1 MGGMEPATLIGL
13 VAIVGCPIA
22 GYFARNQMTRTQWL
36 LALVASV
43 LLVIAANLGDVIP
56 VGVVGLFGL
65 FASPVGAIFTRRK
78 G

>member
-1 MGGMEPATLIGL
+1 MNPAALVGL
-13 VAIVGCPIA
+13 LALVGCPIL
-22 GYFARNQMTRTQWL
+22 GFVLRDQMTRTQWL
-36 LALVASV
+36 IALVASV

-56 VGVVGLFGL
+56 IGVVGLFGL